1 MVRGGRGGFNVQGG
15 GWKGVEVCS
24 RRNQFHLPPPDHSS
38 VIAAAVMRDNWWDKN
53 PAIRTQVRLG
63 YSCILRE
70 RERGGQNNDSVWSKF
85 GVKRNKLKAK
95 LDAHII
101 QIIFLTFVMFYFFIN
116 YILV

>member
-1 MVRGGRGGFNVQGG
+1 MHGERREGRFQCAGGG

-63 YSCILRE
+63 YSCILSE
-70 RERGGQNNDSVWSKF
+70 REGGKTMTLF
-85 GVKRNKLKAK
+85 GANLE
-95 LDAHII
+95 
-101 QIIFLTFVMFYFFIN
+101 
-116 YILV
+116 